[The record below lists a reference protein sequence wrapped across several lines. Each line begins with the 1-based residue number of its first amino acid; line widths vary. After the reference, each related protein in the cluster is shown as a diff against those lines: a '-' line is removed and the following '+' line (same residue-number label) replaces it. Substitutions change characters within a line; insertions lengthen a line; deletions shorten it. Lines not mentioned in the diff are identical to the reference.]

1 MDRRLEPKTIYGLK
15 LVGLLGLG
23 LAVVAIGYGI
33 PAVVPPFHLEPLA
46 LGLIYVIIA
55 LGLNIVNGQAGQFSI
70 GHAAFAGIGAYT
82 AGGLSTMVAPRVFH
96 WQPNTPPDLDS
107 PGVILFFMGSLLAG
121 GIVAAFFGYLVGI
134 PTLRLRGDY
143 LAIATLGFGEIM
155 RVILENTPALGG
167 PLGLH
172 DIPKFSTYPVI
183 GVAVVLTILLCR
195 NIATSVPGRCFVAL
209 REDEIAA
216 ESLGIATTKVKV
228 NAMALSAGIAGIGGG
243 LLAHRLGSYMPVD
256 LNWIKSVE
264 FVLMV
269 VLGGSGSITG
279 TTLAA
284 IVLGML
290 PHEMLQLTKF
300 PWLQKLIGNKMVVYS
315 VLLIVMMLVR
325 SLWLKGSWELSFE
338 WMRQVGR
345 KVRDLWTRYRGRGEG
360 SADGE

>member
-1 MDRRLEPKTIYGLK
+1 MAYRPDPVRVYGHWL
-15 LVGLLGLG
+15 LAAAGLS
-23 LAVVAIGYGI
+23 LAAAAIGYGI
-33 PAVVPPFHLEPLA
+33 PKVLPTFHLDPLA
-46 LGLIYVIIA
+46 LGLIYAVIA
-55 LGLNIVNGQAGQFSI
+55 LGLNIVNGQAGLFSI

-82 AGGLSTMVAPRVFH
+82 AGGLSTMVGPRLFG
-96 WQPNTPPDLDS
+96 WGPGMPAQLDS
-107 PGVILFFMGSLLAG
+107 PAAAVFFMASLLAG
-121 GIVAAFFGYLVGI
+121 GLVAALFGYLVGI

-155 RVILENTPALGG
+155 RVVLDNTASLGG
-167 PLGLH
+167 PLGMH
-172 DIPKFSTYPVI
+172 GIPRFTTYPVI
-183 GVAVVLTILLCR
+183 GVALVLTLIVCR

-216 ESLGIATTKVKV
+216 ESLGIATTRVKV

-256 LNWIKSVE
+256 LSWVRSVE

-279 TTLAA
+279 TVIAA
-284 IVLGML
+284 ITLGML
-290 PHEMLQLTKF
+290 PGEMLQLTKW

-325 SLWLKGSWELSFE
+325 SLWFKGGWELSFQ
-338 WMRQVGR
+338 WMRDSAAR
-345 KVRDLWTRYRGRGEG
+345 LRRRLSRREG
-360 SADGE
+360 PANG